1 MRKISSR
8 QTYWLKRIFPVLWFG
23 ILGTAFAGGLGAF
36 LHGSFAPPMFPF
48 LLIPIVM
55 AVFGYVLMRAL
66 IFDLADEVLDNG
78 DSLTVR
84 KGEKTA
90 LIALADVIN
99 VNAAQFVNPPR
110 IELTLRKDTPL
121 GRRIVFSPQRP
132 FTFNPFARI
141 PIADDLIRR
150 VEEARQRRRD

>member
-23 ILGTAFAGGLGAF
+23 ILGTAFLGELGGIV
-36 LHGSFAPPMFPF
+36 HGSFAPPMFPF
-48 LLIPIVM
+48 LLIPVLM
-55 AVFGYVLMRAL
+55 AGFGYVLMRAL
-66 IFDLADEVLDNG
+66 LFDLADEVEDHG

-84 KGEKTA
+84 KGDTTA
-90 LIALADVIN
+90 RIALADVIN
-99 VNAAQFVNPPR
+99 VNAAPFVNPPR
-110 IELTLRKDTPL
+110 IELMLRKDTPL
-121 GRRIVFSPQRP
+121 GRKIVFSPQRP

-150 VEEARQRRRD
+150 VEEARQRSRY